1 MRGPK
6 RVSQGILTLSLL
18 SLATCASDETYEG
31 GGGKRDFQQTRGW
44 SADDH
49 EFFLYG
55 SMCDEFVPER
65 ALFAFEKTYPDL
77 FPGGDL
83 RAYGVIREGDGI
95 LPVGFSRAKLDHLG
109 GQWAWGINCASCHT
123 AAVRE
128 REGGRPML
136 VYGPAGTF
144 NVFDFL
150 GAVAVAMVRTQ
161 EFDTLARFL
170 EHYLD
175 DAEALPYLKHELIRQ
190 GEAIRAAIAED
201 PFGSKGMQP
210 RELHDIEPYDLDL
223 TGRRVRRGDDLVPAV
238 QALLRL
244 FHNVRACAGLPEEL
258 VDTGATAPG
267 PGRTDAFGVLA
278 IGLLGQVPEASAP
291 VKYGILFNLDRRDW
305 VHWDGNNNNPLGR
318 NVAAVLGLGAPSGD
332 KLHVPHL
339 LRHTTLT
346 QSIRPP
352 IWPWKVDEAA
362 AERGAKHYAAHCA
375 SCHDGPQDDSKLFD
389 TDTDP
394 NRLVAFKAE
403 YARGF
408 NEWLRKQDVPGYADK
423 SDWVRP
429 TGKYWAA
436 PMGGVWAR
444 APYLHN
450 GSVRTMWDLL
460 TTPSSRPKTWRRGTT
475 VYDREAMG
483 YANEGH
489 FEFDTTKSGN
499 SAAGHDYGTGLSDG
513 EKRELIEYLKTR

>member
-1 MRGPK
+1 MRGSK
-6 RVSQGILTLSLL
+6 RVFLAILTLSLL
-18 SLATCASDETYEG
+18 SCSAHETIEG
-31 GGGKRDFQQTRGW
+31 GGAERDLQQTRGW

-55 SMCDEFVPER
+55 SMCDEFIPER
-65 ALFAFEKTYPDL
+65 ALLAFQKTYPDL

-83 RAYGVIREGDGI
+83 RAYGVIRRGDGL
-95 LPVGFSRAKLDHLG
+95 LPVGFSRAKIGHLG
-109 GQWAWGINCASCHT
+109 DQWAWGINCASCHT
-123 AAVRE
+123 AEVRE
-128 REGGRPML
+128 PDGGRAML
-136 VYGPAGTF
+136 IYGPPGVF

-161 EFDTLARFL
+161 DSANLATFL

-175 DAEALPYLKHELIRQ
+175 DAEALPYLRHELIRQ
-190 GEAIRAAIAED
+190 AAAIRAAIAED
-201 PFGSKGMQP
+201 PFGSKGQGP
-210 RELHDIEPYDLDL
+210 RELHEIEAYDLDL
-223 TGRRVRRGDDLVPAV
+223 TGRKVRRGDDLAPFVR
-238 QALLRL
+238 ALLRL

-258 VDTGATAPG
+258 VDTGATVPG

-291 VKYGILFNLDRRDW
+291 VKYGVLFNLSKRDW
-305 VHWDGNNNNPLGR
+305 VHWDGNNNNVVGR
-318 NVAAVLGLGAPSGD
+318 NVAAVLGLGAPSPD
-332 KLHVPHL
+332 KLHMPHL
-339 LRHTTLT
+339 LRHTALT
-346 QSIRPP
+346 ESIRHP
-352 IWPWKVDEAA
+352 IWPWSVDGAM

-394 NRLVAFKAE
+394 NRLIAFKDE

-408 NEWLRKQDVPGYADK
+408 NEWLRAQDVPGYTDK
-423 SDWVRP
+423 RDWVRP

-436 PMGGVWAR
+436 PMEGVWAR
-444 APYLHN
+444 APYMHN

-460 TTPSSRPKTWRRGTT
+460 TPPAQRPAKWRRGTT

-483 YANEGH
+483 FADGGN
-489 FEFDTTKSGN
+489 FAFDTTKSGN
-499 SAAGHDYGTGLSDG
+499 SAAGHDYGTGLSDA
-513 EKRELIEYLKTR
+513 EKRELVEYLKTR

>member
-1 MRGPK
+1 MRGSK
-6 RVSQGILTLSLL
+6 RVSLAILTLSLL
-18 SLATCASDETYEG
+18 SCASHETHEG
-31 GGGKRDFQQTRGW
+31 GGGNRDLQQTRGW
-44 SADDH
+44 TDDDH

-65 ALFAFEKTYPDL
+65 ALLAFEKTYPDL

-83 RAYGVIREGDGI
+83 GAYGVIRQGDGL
-95 LPVGFSRAKLDHLG
+95 LPVGFSRAQIDHLG

-128 REGGRPML
+128 REGGRMML
-136 VYGPAGTF
+136 IYGPAGVF
-144 NVFDFL
+144 NVRDFI

-161 EFDTLARFL
+161 DPANLGTFL

-175 DAEALPYLKHELIRQ
+175 DAEALPYLRHELIRRRD
-190 GEAIRAAIAED
+190 AIHAAVAED
-201 PFGSKGMQP
+201 PFGSKGMKP
-210 RELHDIEPYDLDL
+210 RQLHDILPYDLDL
-223 TGRRVRRGDDLVPAV
+223 TGTKVRRGDDLVPTV
-238 QALLRL
+238 RALLRL
-244 FHNVRACAGLPEEL
+244 FHNVRACAGLPEPL
-258 VDTGATAPG
+258 VDTGETVPG

-278 IGLLGQVPEASAP
+278 VGLLGATPSASAP
-291 VKYGILFNLDRRDW
+291 VKYGVLFDLSKRDW
-305 VHWDGNNNNPLGR
+305 VHWDGNNNNVMGR
-318 NVAAVLGLGAPSGD
+318 NIAAVLGLGAPSAD
-332 KLHVPHL
+332 KLHLPHL
-339 LRHTTLT
+339 RRQTALT
-346 QSIRPP
+346 ESIRPP
-352 IWPWKVDEAA
+352 IWPWTVDEAA
-362 AERGAKHYAAHCA
+362 AERGARHYAAHCA

-394 NRLVAFKAE
+394 NRLLAFKEE

-408 NEWLRKQDVPGYADK
+408 NEWLRAQKVPGYADT

-450 GSVRTMWDLL
+450 GSVRTMWELL
-460 TTPSSRPKTWRRGTT
+460 TPPTARPKTWRRGTT

-483 YANEGH
+483 YADAGS

-499 SAAGHDYGTGLSDG
+499 SAAGHDYGTGLSDT
-513 EKRELIEYLKTR
+513 EKRELIEFLKTR